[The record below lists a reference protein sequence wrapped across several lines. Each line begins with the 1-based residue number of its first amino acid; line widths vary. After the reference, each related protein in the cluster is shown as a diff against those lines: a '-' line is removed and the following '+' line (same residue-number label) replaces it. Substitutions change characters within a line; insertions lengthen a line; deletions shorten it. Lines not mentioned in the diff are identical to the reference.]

1 MAPLESRARPAESWQ
16 QSTIKLQQSTS
27 DMWRRSSHMWTDS
40 KGKCQQKTMEAW
52 HRSSDS
58 WTNSK
63 NRYIQS
69 TAERLVRSANMLSQ
83 STDQLYKLSIT
94 AGEDKSTENK
104 STSDLPAAEPASTST
119 EPLSKSQPPPA
130 PPPSQIPASA
140 QPPQPTV
147 SPESNK
153 STKLSKSRKSIKTSE
168 SSQSEPSVPSVPSL
182 VSSLTTRSESDAP
195 SKPPP
200 IDLDIKKRKE
210 GTPQTK
216 ALLELTSMVV
226 SQLQQARG
234 LRDSNSAQLGDIEH
248 NWINTT
254 VTDTEESVEGMSQ
267 ILEPY
272 RLVLQKRKKH
282 NLNYSSRKRWK
293 EHDCA
298 RARDKYPRLVLY
310 QSRLEKVL
318 SHLKNVDKAA
328 TKSPVN
334 LAKDT
339 FAELSMD
346 SPAVK
351 VAELPISTY
360 EINRS
365 ELPVDGPTVKSFT
378 ELPADEE
385 AAASLPVMFE
395 LPAEPISSSLQ
406 NKTPIAEM
414 PASSMSIK
422 RKPIPK
428 IIVTQ
433 STGDLSSDQKKNQE
447 EGEQPSYENQEMDEM
462 MKWEKT
468 RTDIQKHQ
476 SESLAR
482 IVADMES
489 NRAV

>member
-16 QSTIKLQQSTS
+16 QSTNKLQQSTS

-40 KGKCQQKTMEAW
+40 KDKCQQKTMEAW

-69 TAERLVRSANMLSQ
+69 TADRLIRSANMLSQ
-83 STDQLYKLSIT
+83 STDQLHKLSIT
-94 AGEDKSTENK
+94 TGEEQKTKNK
-104 STSDLPAAEPASTST
+104 STPVLPADEPPSTST
-119 EPLSKSQPPPA
+119 ESPSKSQPSPESPP
-130 PPPSQIPASA
+130 QIPAST
-140 QPPQPTV
+140 QPPQSTV

-153 STKLSKSRKSIKTSE
+153 STKLSKTQKSIKASE

-182 VSSLTTRSESDAP
+182 VSSSTTRSESNAP

-210 GTPQTK
+210 GTPMTT
-216 ALLELTSMVV
+216 ALIELTTMID
-226 SQLQQARG
+226 SQLKQAKG

-267 ILEPY
+267 VLEPY
-272 RLVLQKRKKH
+272 RLVMQKRKKR

-318 SHLKNVDKAA
+318 SHLINVDK
-328 TKSPVN
+328 SPKNSPIN
-334 LAKDT
+334 LAKDPS
-339 FAELSMD
+339 AELSMD

-351 VAELPISTY
+351 VAELPISTC
-360 EINRS
+360 EVNPS
-365 ELPVDGPTVKSFT
+365 ELPVDGPTVKAFT
-378 ELPADEE
+378 ELPADDE
-385 AAASLPVMFE
+385 AAASPPVMFE
-395 LPAEPISSSLQ
+395 LPAEPITLSLQ
-406 NKTPIAEM
+406 NKTPIVEM

-462 MKWEKT
+462 MKWETT
-468 RTDIQKHQ
+468 RNDIQKHQ

-482 IVADMES
+482 IVADMEN
-489 NRAV
+489 NRVV